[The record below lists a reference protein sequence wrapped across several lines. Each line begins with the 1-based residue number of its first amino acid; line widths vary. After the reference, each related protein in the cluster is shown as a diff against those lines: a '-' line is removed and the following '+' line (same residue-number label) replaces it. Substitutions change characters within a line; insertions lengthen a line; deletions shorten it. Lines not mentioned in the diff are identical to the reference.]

1 VIRPRPAREATR
13 RRSDG
18 STQQPL
24 TTKFWAPDAFFAN
37 SHAVFSTIE
46 YVETEFIDA
55 HLIAITAFARAG
67 QDSLAR

>member
-1 VIRPRPAREATR
+1 
-13 RRSDG
+13 
-18 STQQPL
+18 
-24 TTKFWAPDAFFAN
+24 
-37 SHAVFSTIE
+37 VFSTIE